1 MPDWEELQSWL
12 QALAAG
18 RASPAAGSAAA
29 LSGAMGVALLIKVAR
44 LTAPGQV
51 PGHARLLA
59 GLLEALERLQALAH
73 ADAAAIDAW
82 IDSRRS
88 RAPGLPRQEALARLV
103 AVPLEAAELC
113 QAVRLA
119 ARPLLEHGFAPASL
133 DGQVGVQLL
142 RACERASCTLVRAD
156 LGLLADRDLAAMVEA
171 RLESLE
177 KEGAGLTA
185 EAAS

>member
-1 MPDWEELQSWL
+1 MPDRGELQSWL

-29 LSGAMGVALLIKVAR
+29 LSGAMGVALLVKVAR
-44 LTAPGQV
+44 LTTPDQV

-59 GLLEALERLQALAH
+59 ELLEALERLQALAH

-88 RAPGLPRQEALARLV
+88 RTPGVLHQEALARLV
-103 AVPLEAAELC
+103 TAPLEAAELC

-119 ARPLLEHGFAPASL
+119 VLPLLEHGFAPASL

-156 LGLLADRDLAAMVEA
+156 LGLLADPDAAA
-171 RLESLE
+171 ALKGRLESLE
-177 KEGAGLTA
+177 KEGAGLAA

>member
-1 MPDWEELQSWL
+1 MPDPGELQSWL
-12 QALAAG
+12 QALAGG

-44 LTAPGQV
+44 LTAPDRV

-59 GLLEALERLQALAH
+59 ELLEALERLQALAH

-82 IDSRRS
+82 IEGRRS
-88 RAPGLPRQEALARLV
+88 HAAGVPRQEALAGLV
-103 AVPLEAAELC
+103 AAPLEAAELC
-113 QAVRLA
+113 RAVRLA

-156 LGLLADRDLAAMVEA
+156 LGLLADRDLAAALEG
-171 RLESLE
+171 RLELLE
-177 KEGAGLTA
+177 KEGAGL
-185 EAAS
+185 AANAGF